1 MLADV
6 LTKCTAQESPSDS
19 DFKEILAHQFPTTRT
34 GQCFKACIMENIG
47 IV

>member
-6 LTKCTAQESPSDS
+6 LTKCSVQENPTNA
-19 DFKEILAHQFPTTRT
+19 DFKEVFAHEVPTSRT
-34 GQCFKACIMENIG
+34 GRCFKACIMENIG